1 MNTPTTRLPLILTAV
16 AIANFMNI
24 PDTTIVVVS
33 LPAIS
38 DSLGATPSQD
48 DWVLTS
54 YAVCLVIMLPLRQA
68 TDNTAGYD
76 KELVIAND

>member
-38 DSLGATPSQD
+38 SSLGATPSQGA
-48 DWVLTS
+48 WALTS
-54 YAVCLVIMLPLRQA
+54 YAVCLTIILPLRQA
-68 TDNTAGYD
+68 TDNTAEDD
-76 KELVIAND
+76 KELVLAND